1 VSPQR
6 SCHLFLSPHLDDAA
20 LSCGGAIHRW
30 AAAGER
36 VLVVSVMAGDPPD
49 DGFSPFAAYQ
59 HAQWNLRPRQA
70 YAIRRSEDREALGIL
85 GAEVAQLTFVD
96 CIYRRGPE
104 GAYYNS
110 DDEIFGPVDPDDA
123 ELVRDLGQQFGTLAP
138 GEGDEPTVYAPLGV
152 GGHVDH
158 QLVRRAAEAW
168 LDSRLVYYEDYPYAE
183 KADPAADPAE
193 IAPWVVPLDEDD
205 LSARIEAAACY
216 RSQIGVLFG
225 SREEMASRIR
235 TYASRMAPPG
245 FPGGER
251 FWRPVV

>member
-1 VSPQR
+1 MSLQR
-6 SCHLFLSPHLDDAA
+6 PRHLFLSPHLDDAA

-30 AAAGER
+30 ASAGEA
-36 VLVVSVMAGDPPD
+36 VLVVSVMTGDPPD
-49 DGFSPFAAYQ
+49 KDTSAFAATQ
-59 HAQWNLRPRQA
+59 HSRWDLPPEEA
-70 YAIRRSEDREALGIL
+70 YRIRRAEDRAALGIL
-85 GAEVAQLTFVD
+85 GAEPAHLAFVD

-104 GAYYNS
+104 GTYYTS
-110 DDEIFGPVDPDDA
+110 EEEIFGPVDPDDA
-123 ELVRDLGQQFGTLAP
+123 ELVHDLGQQFAMLAA
-138 GEGDEPTVYAPLGV
+138 GEADEPTVYAPLAF

-193 IAPWVVPLDEDD
+193 LAPWLVPLDEED
-205 LSARIEAAACY
+205 LTARIEAVACY

-225 SREEMASRIR
+225 SREEMVSRIR
-235 TYASRMAPPG
+235 AYAGGLAPPG
-245 FPGGER
+245 FVGAER